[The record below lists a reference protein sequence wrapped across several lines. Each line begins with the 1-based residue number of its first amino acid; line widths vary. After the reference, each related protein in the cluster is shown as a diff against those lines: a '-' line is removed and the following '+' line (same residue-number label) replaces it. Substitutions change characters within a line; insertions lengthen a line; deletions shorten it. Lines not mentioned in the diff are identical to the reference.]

1 MAVEK
6 SRKRLIKSESMREK
20 TSKAVSR
27 SAKPR
32 RLHRT
37 ASAVKRPLRA
47 VHRIAKKE
55 YYVVK
60 PHESGFKGFLTKRR
74 RWTPGYFR
82 SAFKELR
89 LVTWPSRHNT
99 WKLVASVFL
108 FSIVFGTAIAIVDF
122 GLDKLF
128 KQAFL

>member
-1 MAVEK
+1 MAEEK
-6 SRKRLIKSESMREK
+6 ARKRLIKSESMRDK

-32 RLHRT
+32 RLQST
-37 ASAVKRPLRA
+37 ARA
-47 VHRIAKKE
+47 VRRPFVAANRIAKKE

-60 PHESGFKGFLTKRR
+60 PREQGFKGFLTKPR

-89 LVTWPSRHNT
+89 IVTWPDRRTT
-99 WKLVASVFL
+99 WKLVTSVFL
-108 FSIVFGTAIAIVDF
+108 FSIIFGLSIAIVDY

-128 KQAFL
+128 RKAFL

>member
-1 MAVEK
+1 MAEEK
-6 SRKRLIKSESMREK
+6 GRKRLIKTESMRDK
-20 TSKAVSR
+20 SAKAVSR

-32 RLHRT
+32 RLQTTKT
-37 ASAVKRPLRA
+37 ALGKPLSAARN
-47 VHRIAKKE
+47 IAKKE
-55 YYVVK
+55 YYVFK
-60 PHESGFKGFLTKRR
+60 PHETGFKGFLTKRR

-89 LVTWPSRHNT
+89 LVTWPSRRDS
-99 WKLVASVFL
+99 WRLVISVFL
-108 FSIVFGTAIAIVDF
+108 FSIAFGSVIAIVDF